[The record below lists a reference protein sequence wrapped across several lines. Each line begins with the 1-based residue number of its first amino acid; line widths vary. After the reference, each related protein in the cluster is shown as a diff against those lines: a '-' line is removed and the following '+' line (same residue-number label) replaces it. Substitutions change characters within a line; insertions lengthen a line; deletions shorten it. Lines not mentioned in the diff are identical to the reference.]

1 MSHGKRGSSSNYEK
15 SSKKPRRGDHG
26 DDDSDR
32 DETDYS
38 QYASMRHGKGV
49 ITVDDDYFSKATEF
63 QTWLRLDKK
72 KFFDDLSSR
81 SAREYF
87 AKFAKRW
94 NKGKLEKRYYDGIAS
109 SDVPAAER
117 TGYKWKF
124 KNLNEAELVS
134 AQDSVHAMTQSK
146 EHLARPLSR
155 DEMKRRAASDNTT
168 TRPKT
173 ALERDEELDR
183 EQSSRFAK
191 RKEARDSRKHHEMV
205 LDELVPKATGREA
218 QLEKKRAYTAY
229 HRQERDLD
237 VEVNDS
243 DLMGPGSTGD
253 SSLAAAKRVQ
263 DRRDQRRNAVRD
275 EKALAMSG
283 KVAAYQ
289 QKEDQTLAML
299 KQMAESR
306 FGGGGGG

>member
-1 MSHGKRGSSSNYEK
+1 MSHGKRGSSSTLDQK
-15 SSKKPRRGDHG
+15 SKKPRRGDNG

-32 DETDYS
+32 DDTDYS
-38 QYASMRHGKGV
+38 QYASSRHGKGF

-94 NKGKLEKRYYDGIAS
+94 NKGKLEKRYYDGIAT

-117 TGYKWKF
+117 TAYKWKF
-124 KNLNEAELVS
+124 KNLDEAELVS

-146 EHLARPLSR
+146 EHLARPLSK
-155 DEMKRRAASDNTT
+155 DEMKRRAAADS

-173 ALERDEELDR
+173 ALEKDEELDR
-183 EQSSRFAK
+183 GQSIRFAK
-191 RKEARDSRKHHEMV
+191 RKEIRDSRKHHEMV
-205 LDELVPKATGREA
+205 LEELAPKATGREA

-237 VEVNDS
+237 VEVNES
-243 DLMGPGSTGD
+243 DLMGTGSTGD

-263 DRRDQRRNAVRD
+263 DRRDQRRNAARD

-299 KQMAESR
+299 KQMAQSR
-306 FGGGGGG
+306 FGGGGGGG